1 MKLLKAYKTEI
12 KVMEIQKQKI
22 NQSIGIC
29 RWLYNSYLAKN
40 KELYQQY
47 KDGLIDKKQSFMSAN
62 DFDKYINHEVKTL
75 EEYIWIN
82 SCGSKARK
90 KAICNAETSYKRFWK
105 GQSKFPRF
113 KKKSKSDV
121 KLYFPKNNKGDWKIE
136 RHRIMIPTLKN
147 VRLKEYGYIPIGAKV
162 ISGTVS
168 KQADKYYVSV
178 IIDVE
183 TSFIQQN
190 KNEGIGIDLGLKDFA
205 ICSNGETYKN
215 INKTKKVKKL
225 EKKLKREQRK
235 LSRKYESSKERN
247 KNIKK
252 EGGTVT
258 RQNIQK
264 QVVKVQKLHQ
274 RLTNIRTDYINQTIS
289 EIVKRKPNFITIEDL
304 NVSGMMKNRH
314 LSKAVAKQ
322 KFYEF
327 RTKLN
332 NKCTVLGVE
341 LRIVDR
347 FYPSSKLCHS
357 CGQIKKDLK
366 LSDRIYK
373 CDCGYEADRDYNAS
387 INLRDAKI
395 YNIAS

>member
-1 MKLLKAYKTEI
+1 MKKLLRAYKTEI
-12 KVMEIQKQKI
+12 KPTEQQKQKI

-29 RWLYNSYLAKN
+29 RYLYNSYLANN

-47 KDGLIDKKQSFMSAN
+47 KDGLIDKKHSFVSAN

-75 EEYIWIN
+75 EEYNWIN
-82 SCGSKARK
+82 CCGSKARK

-121 KLYFPKNNKGDWKIE
+121 KLYFPKNNNTDWKVE
-136 RHRIMIPTLKN
+136 RNRIMIPTLKN
-147 VRLKEYGYIPIGAKV
+147 VRLKEYGYIPTNVKV
-162 ISGTVS
+162 VSGTVS

-178 IIDVE
+178 IID
-183 TSFIQQN
+183 TDTLSIKKNTN
-190 KNEGIGIDLGLKDFA
+190 KGIGVDLGLKDFA
-205 ICSNGETYKN
+205 ICSNSETFKN
-215 INKTKKVKKL
+215 INKTKKVKQL

-235 LSRKYESSKERN
+235 LSGKYESLKERN
-247 KNIKK
+247 KK
-252 EGGTVT
+252 EGGNAT

-264 QVVKVQKLHQ
+264 QIVKVQILHHKL
-274 RLTNIRTDYINQTIS
+274 NNVRTDYINKTIS
-289 EIVKRKPNFITIEDL
+289 QIVERKPSYITIEDL

-314 LSKAVAKQ
+314 LSKAVSKQ

-332 NKCTVLGVE
+332 NKCNVLGIE

-373 CDCGYEADRDYNAS
+373 CDCGYEEDRDYNAS
-387 INLRDAKI
+387 INLRDAKV
-395 YNIAS
+395 YKIAL

>member
-1 MKLLKAYKTEI
+1 MLRAYKTEI
-12 KVMEIQKQKI
+12 KPTQSQIQKI

-29 RWLYNSYLAKN
+29 RYLYNSYLAKN

-75 EEYIWIN
+75 EEYNWIN

-105 GQSKFPRF
+105 GHSKFPRF
-113 KKKSKSDV
+113 KKKAKSDV
-121 KLYFPKNNKGDWKIE
+121 KLYFPKNNKGDWKVE
-136 RHRIMIPTLKN
+136 RHKITIPTLKN

-178 IIDVE
+178 IID
-183 TSFIQQN
+183 TKISLIQQN
-190 KNEGIGIDLGLKDFA
+190 KNEAIGIDLGLKDFA
-205 ICSNGETYKN
+205 ICSNGKTYKN
-215 INKTKKVKKL
+215 INKTKKIKKL

-235 LSRKYESSKERN
+235 LSRKYESLKERN
-247 KNIKK
+247 KNTKK
-252 EGGTVT
+252 EGGNAT

-264 QVVKVQKLHQ
+264 QVTKVQILHHK
-274 RLTNIRTDYINQTIS
+274 LTNTRTDYINKTIS
-289 EIVKRKPNFITIEDL
+289 EIVKQKPSFITIEDL

-314 LSKAVAKQ
+314 LSKAVSKQ

-332 NKCTVLGVE
+332 NKCTVLGIE
-341 LRIVDR
+341 LKIVDR
-347 FYPSSKLCHS
+347 FYPSSKLCHN

-366 LSDRIYK
+366 LSDRVYK